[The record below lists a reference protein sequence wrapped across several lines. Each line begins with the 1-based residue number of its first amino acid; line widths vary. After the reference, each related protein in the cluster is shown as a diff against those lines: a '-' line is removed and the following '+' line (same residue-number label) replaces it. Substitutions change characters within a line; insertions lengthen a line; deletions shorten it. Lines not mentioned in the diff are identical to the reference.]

1 MRPSRRCIRDYATTG
16 PPADD
21 YAPVRRLG
29 DRTRVAMACRIS
41 NTCGRLYHPRMT
53 DISSPIAVAVFGA
66 SGRMGQ
72 ALLRTIRAEPRARL
86 AAALVRSGSPTVGRA
101 IPGLDESGREGDAD
115 RYVEALDAATPTA
128 LIDFAGPAG
137 FDDALDLALR
147 RGIALVSGS
156 TGLSPS
162 QQAALDA
169 AAARIPVLWSANFS
183 LGVAVLTRLVREA
196 AAALA
201 DWDCEILEA
210 HHRHKRDAPS
220 GTALALGRA
229 AAEGRGVAFEAVAAA
244 ASRSGERRDGEIGF
258 AVVRGGD
265 VVGEHVVALLGQGE
279 RVELGHRATDRDIF
293 ARGAVR
299 AALWLAGRAPGRYAL
314 QDLFER

>member
-1 MRPSRRCIRDYATTG
+1 
-16 PPADD
+16 
-21 YAPVRRLG
+21 
-29 DRTRVAMACRIS
+29 
-41 NTCGRLYHPRMT
+41 MT
-53 DISSPIAVAVFGA
+53 DSSSPTAVAVFGA

-72 ALLRTIRAEPRARL
+72 ALVRVIRTEPCARL
-86 AAALVRSGSPTVGRA
+86 GAAIVRNGSASAGRA
-101 IPGLDESGREGDAD
+101 LPECGETARDGDAD
-115 RYVEALDAATPTA
+115 RYADPSDTAPASA
-128 LIDFAGPAG
+128 LIEFAGPAG
-137 FDDALDLALR
+137 FGYALDLALH
-147 RGIALVSGS
+147 RGVALVSGS
-156 TGLSPS
+156 TGLSS
-162 QQAALDA
+162 QQQAALDA

-183 LGVAVLTRLVREA
+183 LGVAVLKRLVREA
-196 AAALA
+196 AAALP

-244 ASRSGERRDGEIGF
+244 VSRNGERRDGEIGF

-265 VVGEHVVALLGQGE
+265 VVGEHTVALLGTGE

-299 AALWLAGRAPGRYAL
+299 AALWLAGRAPGRYTL
-314 QDLFER
+314 EDLFTR